1 MEQYFLDFTSLSLS
15 VLLREIREDWV
26 PNLEGLI
33 EWRFYS
39 GPSLAR
45 LEVLNQVG
53 TIKIHLLLNHC
64 ETPIEVFSLIFKH
77 ELLHLRY
84 KPIIENPAKAHSE
97 AFWLEEMRI
106 APERTMAW
114 RWLFRN
120 FYRCLKRDE
129 EAERVEVKKN
139 WMHEWSRPRIPI
151 SELANSVLHNNVPE
165 FLRLPADV

>member
-1 MEQYFLDFTSLSLS
+1 MEQCFLDFTSLSLS
-15 VLLREIREDWV
+15 VLLREVRADWF

-45 LEVLNQVG
+45 LEVPNQ
-53 TIKIHLLLNHC
+53 
-64 ETPIEVFSLIFKH
+64 

-120 FYRCLKRDE
+120 FYRCLRRDE

-151 SELANSVLHNNVPE
+151 SELANPVHHNYLPE

>member
-15 VLLREIREDWV
+15 VLLREIREEWF
-26 PNLEGLI
+26 PNLEGLT

-53 TIKIHLLLNHC
+53 TIELHQLLNHC

-77 ELLHLRY
+77 ELLHLTY
-84 KPIIENPAKAHSE
+84 KPISESPAKAHSE
-97 AFWLEEMRI
+97 AFWIEEMRI

-139 WMHEWSRPRIPI
+139 WLHEWSTPRIPI
-151 SELANSVLHNNVPE
+151 SELANSVLHNNAPE